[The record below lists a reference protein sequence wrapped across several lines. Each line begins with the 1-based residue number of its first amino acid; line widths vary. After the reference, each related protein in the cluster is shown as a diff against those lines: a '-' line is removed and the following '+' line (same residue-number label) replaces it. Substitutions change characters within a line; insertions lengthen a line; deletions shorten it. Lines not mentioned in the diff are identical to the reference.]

1 LFTEQSIQHIQGVI
15 KEIYFAEG
23 SMVLKSDGILYV
35 KLLKD
40 QILDVPLQL
49 RLLEMYKKITSDKL
63 TPILFEGEEGIIV
76 TKEARNNAGKLEEES
91 PCKAMAVV
99 ANNIA
104 EVLVANFYFKF
115 NKPKRPYKVFKN
127 REDGIQWLKN
137 YV

>member
-1 LFTEQSIQHIQGVI
+1 
-15 KEIYFAEG
+15 
-23 SMVLKSDGILYV
+23 MVLKSDGILYV

-40 QILDVPLQL
+40 QILDVLLQL

-76 TKEARNNAGKLEEES
+76 TMEARNNAGKLEEES

-127 REDGIQWLKN
+127 REDAIQWLKN